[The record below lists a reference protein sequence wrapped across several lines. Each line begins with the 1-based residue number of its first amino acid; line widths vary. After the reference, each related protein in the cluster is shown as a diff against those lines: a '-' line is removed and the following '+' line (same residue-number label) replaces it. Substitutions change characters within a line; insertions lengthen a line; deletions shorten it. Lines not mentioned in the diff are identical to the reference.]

1 MKKTYFEDYEIGDE
15 FITPGRTVT
24 EADVTLF
31 AGLTGDYNRIH
42 TDAEYMKNSLFGERI
57 AHGLL
62 GLALVNGLKYRT
74 DYDSD
79 GVLAFLGLTWKF
91 TGPIRFGDTIHA
103 VIQIVSKRE
112 TSKTDRGIM
121 VQAIRVYNQRG
132 EVVQEGEFTSML
144 KRRPGGSP

>member
-1 MKKTYFEDYEIGDE
+1 MKKTFFEDFAIGDE
-15 FITPGRTVT
+15 FVTPGRTVT
-24 EADVTLF
+24 EADVMLF

-42 TDAEYMKNSLFGERI
+42 TDAEYMKSSMFGERI

-62 GLALVNGLKYRT
+62 GLSLVNGLKYRT

-91 TGPIRFGDTIHA
+91 SGPIRFGDTIHA
-103 VIQIVSKRE
+103 IIRITSKRE
-112 TSKTDRGIM
+112 TSKPDRGIM
-121 VQAIRVYNQRG
+121 IQTIQVINQRG

-144 KRRPGGSP
+144 KRKT

>member
-1 MKKTYFEDYEIGDE
+1 MKKSYFEDFAIGDE

-24 EADVTLF
+24 EADVMLF

-42 TDAEYMKNSLFGERI
+42 TDAEYMKDSAFGERI

-74 DYDSD
+74 DFDSD
-79 GVLAFLGLTWKF
+79 GVIAFLGLTWKF
-91 TGPIRFGDTIHA
+91 TGPIRFSDTIHA
-103 VIQIVSKRE
+103 LIRIAAKRK
-112 TSKTDRGIM
+112 TSKPDRGIM
-121 VQAIRVYNQRG
+121 VQSVQVLNQRG

-144 KRRPGGSP
+144 KRRPGESP